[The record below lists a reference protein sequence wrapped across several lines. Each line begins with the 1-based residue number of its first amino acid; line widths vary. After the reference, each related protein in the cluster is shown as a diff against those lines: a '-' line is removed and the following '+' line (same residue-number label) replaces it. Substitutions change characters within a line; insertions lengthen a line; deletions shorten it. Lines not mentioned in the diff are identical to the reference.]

1 MKILYFV
8 NNTKLLFIDL
18 FIYFLLIYYMA
29 SGITKKNKRTNRR
42 KTNKRTNRRKTN
54 KRRTSRRR
62 QRGGKFNE
70 KQNMELKDVLIEVG
84 FTEPEL
90 TTVIEKFNDIS
101 QVQGRKFKWFINFI
115 EENYDPDFTGQDNET
130 NKQNLLN
137 WLDEHYE
144 KQKERVGTDS
154 EFTTTSSFE
163 E

>member
-1 MKILYFV
+1 
-8 NNTKLLFIDL
+8 
-18 FIYFLLIYYMA
+18 MA